1 MKYSF
6 PLANILLL
14 TAAVTSVIGDE
25 STDFFEKRVRPIL
38 VERCYDCH
46 GEETAEGKLRLD
58 SKSGWARGG
67 ESGPAIVPGDPAASL
82 LLRETVELQGG
93 GGGALGEEHGRG
105 QAASPA
111 VLAHG
116 GGCRVGSRETRRF
129 CGYAQACESNG
140 VKCDEA
146 MMFGVCNGGGMRGE
160 CTAAAR
166 QR

>member
-1 MKYSF
+1 VHIGEFMKYSF

-93 GGGALGEEHGRG
+93 GGGALVHTF
-105 QAASPA
+105 ASDSHPEA
-111 VLAHG
+111 TGPILELLVSG
-116 GGCRVGSRETRRF
+116 SSGSGCR
-129 CGYAQACESNG
+129 CGHAALRDNG
-140 VKCDEA
+140 YRNSSLD
-146 MMFGVCNGGGMRGE
+146 
-160 CTAAAR
+160 
-166 QR
+166 

>member
-1 MKYSF
+1 MARATAGRRRQS
-6 PLANILLL
+6 LAFLSEDNGYCGL
-14 TAAVTSVIGDE
+14 VGVCDGD
-25 STDFFEKRVRPIL
+25 
-38 VERCYDCH
+38 
-46 GEETAEGKLRLD
+46 
-58 SKSGWARGG
+58 
-67 ESGPAIVPGDPAASL
+67 
-82 LLRETVELQGG
+82 GG
-93 GGGALGEEHGRG
+93 GVLGEEHGRG
-105 QAASPA
+105 QAAAPA